1 MHIFEKVRVNIFKL
15 AQHLNCRGLDFWKK
29 SLLVLSF
36 FQILGASN
44 NKKNTND
51 LSTWYFNPFNQT
63 LTAQSL
69 FFCKIVF
76 FVRGRIKVEVCR
88 KFYCL
93 RKSFLSGTKECT
105 TFLTFFDKC
114 KMIFSLLINF

>member
-1 MHIFEKVRVNIFKL
+1 MHIFEKVCINIFKL
-15 AQHLNCRGLDFWKK
+15 AQQLNCRGLDFWKK

-51 LSTWYFNPFNQT
+51 HTRYFNPFNQT

-105 TFLTFFDKC
+105 TFLNKC

>member
-1 MHIFEKVRVNIFKL
+1 MHIFEKVYINIFKL
-15 AQHLNCRGLDFWKK
+15 AQQLNCHGLDFVKK
-29 SLLVLSF
+29 SLLVF
-36 FQILGASN
+36 FQILRASN
-44 NKKNTND
+44 NKKNTID
-51 LSTWYFNPFNQT
+51 LSTWHFNPFNQT

-93 RKSFLSGTKECT
+93 RKSFLSRTKECT